1 MQSYPLSEARNRHGQ
16 VFDQAAVEPILLT
29 KQSRPS
35 HVLMSAES
43 YHQLIDRLT
52 KLEDMLLGQAAE
64 EAVNQSQMVGS
75 KTFVE
80 TLKDLANGKLV
91 SFL

>member
-1 MQSYPLSEARNRHGQ
+1 MQSYTLSEARNRHGQ

-43 YHQLIDRLT
+43 YQQLIDRLT
-52 KLEDMLLGQAAE
+52 KLEDMLLGQAAK
-64 EAVNQSQMVGS
+64 EALNQSQMVGS
-75 KTFVE
+75 ETFVQ
-80 TLKDLANGKLV
+80 TLQELANGET
-91 SFL
+91 